1 MTDHYDARAGVGAWG
16 PAADTAFETGLP
28 GAGGL
33 ASDAV
38 EERSSHDREA
48 TGDAA
53 EELNSPEAAE
63 LVGGSGEVWIAPQA
77 GVLTRV
83 RRFRLR
89 RLLRERLRAECVP
102 YALLDA
108 RLDARGDARMRMV
121 ASPPARR
128 LHAFDGEREIL
139 HGYVDAFHPHGEA
152 LRPGAQRLCTE
163 REKHAFGGTHPHDFS
178 EQRWNCGSRDA
189 C

>member
-1 MTDHYDARAGVGAWG
+1 MTDRYDARTWAEAWG
-16 PAADTAFETGLP
+16 LAADPACETGLP
-28 GAGGL
+28 GAGEL
-33 ASDAV
+33 ARDPV
-38 EERSSHDREA
+38 EDDGPRD
-48 TGDAA
+48 GDARD
-53 EELNSPEAAE
+53 PEADE

-83 RRFRLR
+83 RKFRLR
-89 RLLRERLRAECVP
+89 RVLRERLRAECVP
-102 YALLDA
+102 FALLDA
-108 RLDARGDARMRMV
+108 RMDARGDARMRMV

-128 LHAFDGEREIL
+128 LHSFDGDLEIL

-178 EQRWNCGSRDA
+178 EHRWNYGGRDA